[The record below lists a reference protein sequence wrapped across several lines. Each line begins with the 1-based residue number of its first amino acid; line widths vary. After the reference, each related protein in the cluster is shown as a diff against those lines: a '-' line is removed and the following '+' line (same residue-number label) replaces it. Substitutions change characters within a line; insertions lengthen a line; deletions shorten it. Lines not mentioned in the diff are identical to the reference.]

1 MRKYIF
7 LTFML
12 FSLSACGGIDWNDSK
27 IKWYGYE
34 DGLAAAKE
42 QDKNIILIVYA
53 EWCGVCKKYSKM
65 FKDEKVVSRADN
77 VIFIK
82 MDQDEDSQYLKDY
95 SIDGSYVPRTYLLNK
110 EQEVMESPYKSKKYQ
125 FYLSPNNAKY
135 LANLLD
141 KLK

>member
-1 MRKYIF
+1 MRKTIF
-7 LTFML
+7 LISMIL
-12 FSLSACGGIDWNDSK
+12 LLSACGGIDWNEPQ
-27 IKWYGYE
+27 IKWYGYA

-53 EWCGVCKKYSKM
+53 EWCGVCKRYSKM
-65 FKDEKVVSRADN
+65 FKDERVIASADN

-82 MDQDEDSQYLKDY
+82 MDQDEDSEHLKNY
-95 SIDGSYVPRTYLLNK
+95 SIDGSYVPRTYLLNR
-110 EQEVMESPYKSKKYQ
+110 ELEIMESPYKSKKYQ
-125 FYLSPNNAKY
+125 FYLSPNNAEY